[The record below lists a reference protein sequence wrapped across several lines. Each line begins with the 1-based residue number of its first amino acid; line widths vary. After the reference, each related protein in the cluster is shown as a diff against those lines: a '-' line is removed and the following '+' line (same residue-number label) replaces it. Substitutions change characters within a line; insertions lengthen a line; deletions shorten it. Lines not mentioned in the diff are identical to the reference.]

1 LRSTLA
7 ALALAV
13 AVAIGLAVPVAS
25 PVRAADTAAGGT
37 GPKVVIIVGATH
49 GTTERYRDYADD
61 AYAEAIKYTPNVVKV
76 YSPNA
81 TWTRVKAAAV
91 GASIVIYFG
100 HGNGWPS
107 PYTFDPE
114 YTTKDGFGLNAT
126 AGNGDGNT
134 KYYGEPSVA
143 TLDLAPNAIVLL
155 HHLCYASGNSEPG
168 HAAPSVSTARKR
180 VDNYGAGFLRT
191 NARAVLADGHRGP
204 GEYLRAIFTTN
215 QTIEQLWRSASNA
228 NGHVTSFASTRTAGA
243 IAFTDPDTPT
253 SGFYRSLVGDR
264 TLTTKEI
271 TGAFAVPGRAAPKA
285 AGAPVYADPPATT
298 DLAGLAPSAVLPA
311 GTRLKILE
319 TVSGKGDDA
328 VFRVE
333 GLDDA
338 SITGYVIARDLD
350 PRDSFAPLLV
360 SSQGGGGRTYSA
372 AATGTHKLSG
382 AFNESVAWT
391 VTIKRGST
399 AVATKQGTGSTF
411 SITWSPT
418 DDGPYAYAI
427 TAVDDWA
434 NGPSSATGSFTIDST
449 APASQAQ
456 LDGGAADAVVGV
468 VRVGLTWEDALSDV
482 TKARLANK
490 GDLDDAGLLAG
501 GTTFAAAASI
511 PWTLSPGKG
520 DRTVYAQVMDAAG
533 NWSDV
538 TSDKIT
544 VDPPDTTYHPVTPAR
559 LLDTRA
565 GVPSGVGKLGSRKPV
580 RFAVAGRG
588 SIPDDAIAVTGNLTV
603 IGSTTSGYVTLGP
616 ITGSAPTTS
625 TINVPRG
632 DTRANG
638 VVVPLDRNG
647 KLEAVFVGD
656 GSTHLVLDVT
666 GYFLA
671 GDGGARYR
679 AVAPARFLDTRTGD
693 VAAATALHDGQPRA
707 IAIGGR
713 TVGSVTVP
721 ADAVAVT
728 GNLTVAGQT
737 SGGYLAL
744 TPTPQASPTTSTLNF
759 PAGDVRANNVTVP
772 LGDGGRAWVVFR
784 GSGTA
789 HAILDVTGYYT
800 EGDGGTRWVPLAPTR
815 VLDSRTGIG
824 RDGSFKAGTPGSVT
838 VVGKGGVG
846 ADAVAVTGNL
856 TVTGQSRRGYASV
869 TPTPQANP
877 ATSTINFPTGEA
889 RANGVSSRVD
899 DGTGKV
905 SLVYKATSGATTHL
919 LLDVTGYYH

>member
-1 LRSTLA
+1 MRSTLA

-13 AVAIGLAVPVAS
+13 AVAIGLAVPVAT
-25 PVRAADTAAGGT
+25 PVRAADTAAAGA

-49 GTTERYRDYADD
+49 GTTERYRDYADA

-107 PYTFDPE
+107 PYTYDPE
-114 YTTKDGFGLNAT
+114 YTTKDGFGLNAS
-126 AGNGDGNT
+126 AGNGDSNT

-143 TLDLAPNAIVLL
+143 TLDLAQNAIVLL

-204 GEYLRAIFTTN
+204 VEYLRAIFTTN
-215 QTIEQLWRSASNA
+215 QSIEQLWRSASNA
-228 NGHVTSFASTRTAGA
+228 NGNVTSFASTRTPGA
-243 IAFTDPDTPT
+243 TAFTDPDTPT

-264 TLTTKEI
+264 GLMTKEI
-271 TGAFAVPGRAAPKA
+271 TGGFAVPGRAAPKA
-285 AGAPVYADPPATT
+285 VGAPVYADPPAST
-298 DLAGLAPSAVLPA
+298 DVAALTPSAVLPA
-311 GTRLKILE
+311 STRLKVLE
-319 TVSGKGDDA
+319 TVSGKGDDT

-333 GLDDA
+333 GLDDP
-338 SITGYVIARDLD
+338 SIAGYVIARDLD
-350 PRDSFAPLLV
+350 PRDSWAPLVV
-360 SSQGGGGRTYSA
+360 SSNGGGGRTYSA

-382 AFNESVAWT
+382 TFNEAAAWT

-411 SITWSPT
+411 SMTWSPT
-418 DDGPYAYAI
+418 DDGDGDGPYTYSVS
-427 TAVDDWA
+427 AVDDWA
-434 NGPSSATGSFTIDST
+434 NGPSTATGSFTIDST
-449 APASQAQ
+449 APTGQAE
-456 LDGGAADAVVGV
+456 LDGGATEAVVGV
-468 VRVGLTWEDALSDV
+468 VRVGLTWEDATSDV
-482 TKARLANK
+482 TKVRLANK
-490 GDLDDAGLLAG
+490 ADLGEDGLLAR
-501 GTTFAAAASI
+501 GTTYAAAASI

-520 DRTVYAQVMDAAG
+520 DRSVYLQVMDAAG

-538 TSDKIT
+538 TSDQIT
-544 VDPPDTTYHPVTPAR
+544 VDPPDTTYHPIKPAR
-559 LLDTRA
+559 LLDTRNA
-565 GVPSGVGKLGSRKPV
+565 VPSGVAKLGSRKPIRV
-580 RFAVAGRG
+580 AIAGRG
-588 SIPDDAIAVTGNLTV
+588 GIPEDAVAVTGNLTV
-603 IGSTTSGYVTLGP
+603 VGSSTGGYVTLGP
-616 ITGSAPTTS
+616 ITGPTPATS

-638 VVVPLDRNG
+638 VVVPLDRSG
-647 KLEAVFVGD
+647 RLEAVFVGD
-656 GSTHLVLDVT
+656 GSTHLILDVT

-679 AVAPARFLDTRTGD
+679 AATPARFLDTRTGG
-693 VAAATALHDGQPRA
+693 VALRDGEPKA

-713 TVGSVTVP
+713 TVGSLTVP

-737 SGGYLAL
+737 SGGYMAL
-744 TPTPQASPTTSTLNF
+744 TPTPQAAPATSTLNF
-759 PAGDVRANNVTVP
+759 PSSDVRANNVTVP
-772 LGDGGRAWVVFR
+772 LGDGGRVWVVFR

-789 HAILDVTGYYT
+789 HAIFDVTGYFT

-815 VLDSRTGIG
+815 VLDSRSGIG

-856 TVTGQSRRGYASV
+856 TVTGQTRRGYAAV

-877 ATSTINFPTGEA
+877 ATSTINFPTGES
-889 RANGVSSRVD
+889 RANGVSTLVD
-899 DGTGKV
+899 DGTGKL
-905 SLVYKATSGATTHL
+905 SFVYRATTGAATHL